1 MFDAQQIGAV
11 AAVSSAICF
20 LSFFSLLFLMEVLT
34 MQKVIDNFLH
44 WLIMGAVFFALAAVA
59 LYHYPNFDQFWYVST
74 GAPYYEQLTLYHPER
89 FGVIHWP
96 TIFLSAWLSAA
107 AIVTPHV
114 TTVIEWSIGGTTKR
128 LVAEI
133 RDDAHETA
141 TGSA

>member
-44 WLIMGAVFFALAAVA
+44 WLIMGAVFFALMAFA
-59 LYHYPNFDQFWYVST
+59 LYHYPNFDQFWYVTT

-89 FGVIHWP
+89 FGVMHWP
-96 TIFLSAWLSAA
+96 TLLFMVWGVAA
-107 AIVTPHV
+107 AMVTPHA
-114 TTVIEWSIGGTTKR
+114 TRLIETVIGWATGQIAQEIGN
-128 LVAEI
+128 A
-133 RDDAHETA
+133 DNAA